1 MQLDSGKETITRLR
15 LEVQRESNLAE
26 SGQPAE
32 CHNAIAALKEHIQQV
47 PLPDHHLLIS
57 MKLESMAV

>member
-15 LEVQRESNLAE
+15 LELQREGSLAE

-32 CHNAIAALKEHIQQV
+32 SANTIGALKERIQQV
-47 PLPDHHLLIS
+47 PLPGQPIEMNEFEVLA
-57 MKLESMAV
+57 M